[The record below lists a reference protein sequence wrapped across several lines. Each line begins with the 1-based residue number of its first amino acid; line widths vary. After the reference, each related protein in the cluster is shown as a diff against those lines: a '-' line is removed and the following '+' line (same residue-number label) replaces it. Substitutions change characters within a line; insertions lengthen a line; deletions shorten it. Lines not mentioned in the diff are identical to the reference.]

1 VNKAQRDEILRLGR
15 QYAEV
20 MAQGQGATVV
30 HPVSPILRACVFEA
44 GAVEVSKWAMHAL
57 TTDKATDTD
66 AFCAI
71 LGACFT
77 AMAVGGVGSITREDA

>member
-1 VNKAQRDEILRLGR
+1 MNKAQRDEILRLGR